1 MSFLTELATHI
12 KDWANGKFQSVLP
25 TPVGNAGK
33 ALVSDGTT
41 FILSTVGGSSTET
54 FSPVLSSLSIAL
66 SSYGYYKV
74 EISANATFV
83 LSNITTGRYYT
94 IRVKNVGASTITVS
108 LPSGGAYTSGT
119 ADITAGKAREFSVVS
134 DGTQL
139 IWQNSDEMINA

>member
-74 EISANATFV
+74 EISANSTFV
-83 LSNITTGRYYT
+83 LSGITTGKYYVFC
-94 IRVKNVGASTITVS
+94 VKNTGATTITVS
-108 LPSGGAYTSGT
+108 LPSGGLYSSGT
-119 ADITAGKAREFSVVS
+119 ADINSGYAREFSMVY
-134 DGTQL
+134 DGTKMR
-139 IWQNSDEMINA
+139 WQISELLLNA